1 MNSSLEIIKFEVNEI
16 ELRLKTSYFVHET
29 QIPLFKQA
37 GSPIS
42 DTTSLKMIFQDK
54 SIHQWKC
61 QEIDTLYFQGYTC
74 YCPRVKTEYFPR

>member
-1 MNSSLEIIKFEVNEI
+1 M

-29 QIPLFKQA
+29 QIPWSKQA

-42 DTTSLKMIFQDK
+42 DITSLKMIFQDK
-54 SIHQWKC
+54 SINQWRC

-74 YCPRVKTEYFPR
+74 

>member
-1 MNSSLEIIKFEVNEI
+1 MNSSLEIVKFEMNEV

-29 QIPLFKQA
+29 QIPWSKQT

-42 DTTSLKMIFQDK
+42 DTTSLKMIFQEK
-54 SIHQWKC
+54 SINQWRC